1 MMAPID
7 LPRHMMIKRAILA
20 LGKRNETSLALWT
33 RMATALAQI
42 IGDAGF
48 ESLFFRSLHQ
58 IEAHHPWLAASTDAS
73 IKSIDHLAACLATRE
88 DADSEEV
95 STALLIIF
103 TDTLNLLIG
112 ELVTN
117 RILLAAW
124 GTLAVDDVP
133 EQLK

>member
-7 LPRHMMIKRAILA
+7 LRHMMIKRAVLA
-20 LGKRNETSLALWT
+20 LGKHNQASLSLWT
-33 RMATALAQI
+33 RMAPVLVQI

-58 IEAHHPWLAASTDAS
+58 IETHHPWLVAPINGSV
-73 IKSIDHLAACLATRE
+73 KSIDHLAACLAMRD
-88 DADSEEV
+88 DAESEEV
-95 STALLIIF
+95 STALLINF

-117 RILLAAW
+117 RILRAAW
-124 GTLAVDDVP
+124 GTFAVDDVP

>member
-1 MMAPID
+1 MTAFID
-7 LPRHMMIKRAILA
+7 FPKHMIIKRALLA
-20 LGKRNETSLALWT
+20 LDKPNETSLILWAK
-33 RMATALAQI
+33 MAVALAKI

-58 IEAHHPWLAASTDAS
+58 IEARHPWLVAS
-73 IKSIDHLAACLATRE
+73 IDPSVKSIDHLAACLARRE
-88 DADSEEV
+88 HADSEEV
-95 STALLIIF
+95 SITLLIIF

-124 GTLAVDDVP
+124 GPLAVDDVP
-133 EQLK
+133 EQPK